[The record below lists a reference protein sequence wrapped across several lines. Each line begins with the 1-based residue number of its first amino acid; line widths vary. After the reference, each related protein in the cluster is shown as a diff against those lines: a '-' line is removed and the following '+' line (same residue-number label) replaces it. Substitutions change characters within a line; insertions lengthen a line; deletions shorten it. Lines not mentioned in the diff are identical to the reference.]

1 MECLNCT
8 ILNEK
13 VIKIEW
19 KYYYWKIRIIGLY
32 GTIMLVLFF
41 QDIKSIS
48 NYVRNI
54 IFKIKRILK
63 IFK

>member
-19 KYYYWKIRIIGLY
+19 KYYYWKNRIIGLY